1 MKGHTS
7 YISKITP
14 NFRLTMQQKP
24 EVSGAF
30 EKLLKE
36 IKPKQIVEIGTA
48 GGGTTLSIRETLD
61 EIGLE
66 KTDIKSFEVKE
77 HKWFPEMRKRNIEI
91 IVENIFSHSYKEIE
105 KPEMVESFIGR
116 EGTTLVLCDGGS
128 KVNEFII
135 LSKYLKSGDI
145 IMAHD
150 YVDTKENF
158 LENYRDKI
166 WNWREIG
173 EEDIKETCEK
183 YNLKSFMKE
192 TFDKVVWVCKIKEYW
207 IISL

>member
-48 GGGTTLSIRETLD
+48 CGGTTLSIRETLD

-192 TFDKVVWVCKIKEYW
+192 TFDKVVWVCKIKE
-207 IISL
+207 

>member
-77 HKWFPEMRKRNIEI
+77 HKWFTEMRKRNIEI

-105 KPEMVESFIGR
+105 KPEMVESFIKR
-116 EGTTLVLCDGGS
+116 EGTTLILCDGGS
-128 KVNEFII
+128 KINEFNL

-150 YVDTKENF
+150 YVDTNENF
-158 LENYRDKI
+158 LKNYKNKI

-173 EEDIKETCEK
+173 DEHIKNTCEK
-183 YNLKSFMKE
+183 YNLKSYMKE
-192 TFDKVVWVCKIKEYW
+192 TFDKVVWVCKIKE
-207 IISL
+207 

>member
-192 TFDKVVWVCKIKEYW
+192 TF
-207 IISL
+207 

>member
-24 EVSGAF
+24 EVSSAF

-192 TFDKVVWVCKIKEYW
+192 TFDKVVWVCKIKD
-207 IISL
+207 

>member
-183 YNLKSFMKE
+183 YNLKSLMKE
-192 TFDKVVWVCKIKEYW
+192 TFDKVVWVCKIKE
-207 IISL
+207 

>member
-1 MKGHTS
+1 
-7 YISKITP
+7 
-14 NFRLTMQQKP
+14 MQQKP

-192 TFDKVVWVCKIKEYW
+192 TFDKVVWVCKIKE
-207 IISL
+207 

>member
-36 IKPKQIVEIGTA
+36 IKPKQIVEIGAA

-77 HKWFPEMRKRNIEI
+77 HKWFTEMRKRNIEI

-105 KPEMVESFIGR
+105 KPEMVESFIKR
-116 EGTTLVLCDGGS
+116 EGTTLILCDGGS
-128 KVNEFII
+128 KINEFNL

-150 YVDTKENF
+150 YVDTNENF
-158 LENYRDKI
+158 LKNYKNKI

-173 EEDIKETCEK
+173 DEHIKNTCEK
-183 YNLKSFMKE
+183 YNLKSYMKE
-192 TFDKVVWVCKIKEYW
+192 TFDKVVWVCKIKE
-207 IISL
+207 

>member
-7 YISKITP
+7 YTSKIKP
-14 NFRLTMQQKP
+14 NFKLSMQQKP
-24 EVSGAF
+24 EVIGAF
-30 EKLLKE
+30 EKLLTN

-48 GGGTTLSIRETLD
+48 GGGTTLLLREFLD

-66 KTDIKSFEVKE
+66 KTIIRTFEVKE
-77 HKWFPEMRKRNIEI
+77 HKWYSEMRERNIDVI
-91 IVENIFSHSYKEIE
+91 IDNIFSKSYREIE
-105 KPEMVESFIGR
+105 KPEMVESFIKK
-116 EGTTLVLCDGGS
+116 EGVTLVLCDGGS
-128 KVNEFII
+128 KINEFKI

-150 YVDTKENF
+150 YIDTKENF
-158 LENYRDKI
+158 IENYLNKI

-173 EEDIKETCEK
+173 DEHIKETCEK

-192 TFDKVVWVCKIKEYW
+192 TFDKVVWVCKIKK
-207 IISL
+207 

>member
-24 EVSGAF
+24 EVSDAF
-30 EKLLKE
+30 EKLLRQ

-61 EIGLE
+61 ELGLE
-66 KTDIKSFEVKE
+66 KTNIKSFEVKE

-91 IVENIFSHSYKEIE
+91 IIENIFSHSYKEIE

-158 LENYRDKI
+158 LQNYRDKI

-192 TFDKVVWVCKIKEYW
+192 TFDKVVWVCKIKE
-207 IISL
+207 

>member
-105 KPEMVESFIGR
+105 KPEMVESFIG
-116 EGTTLVLCDGGS
+116 
-128 KVNEFII
+128 
-135 LSKYLKSGDI
+135 
-145 IMAHD
+145 
-150 YVDTKENF
+150 
-158 LENYRDKI
+158 
-166 WNWREIG
+166 
-173 EEDIKETCEK
+173 
-183 YNLKSFMKE
+183 
-192 TFDKVVWVCKIKEYW
+192 
-207 IISL
+207 

>member
-24 EVSGAF
+24 EVSSAF

-192 TFDKVVWVCKIKEYW
+192 TFDKVGMG
-207 IISL
+207 L

>member
-1 MKGHTS
+1 
-7 YISKITP
+7 
-14 NFRLTMQQKP
+14 
-24 EVSGAF
+24 
-30 EKLLKE
+30 
-36 IKPKQIVEIGTA
+36 
-48 GGGTTLSIRETLD
+48 
-61 EIGLE
+61 
-66 KTDIKSFEVKE
+66 VKE

-192 TFDKVVWVCKIKEYW
+192 TFDKVVWVCKIKE
-207 IISL
+207 

>member
-48 GGGTTLSIRETLD
+48 GWGTTLSIRETLD
-61 EIGLE
+61 DIGLE

-192 TFDKVVWVCKIKEYW
+192 TFDKVVWVCKIKE
-207 IISL
+207 

>member
-128 KVNEFII
+128 KVYEFII

-192 TFDKVVWVCKIKEYW
+192 TFDKVVWVCKIKE
-207 IISL
+207 

>member
-48 GGGTTLSIRETLD
+48 GGWTTLSIRETLD

-192 TFDKVVWVCKIKEYW
+192 TFDKVVWVCKIKE
-207 IISL
+207 

>member
-192 TFDKVVWVCKIKEYW
+192 TFDKVVWVCKIKE
-207 IISL
+207 

>member
-36 IKPKQIVEIGTA
+36 IKPKQIIEIGTA

-192 TFDKVVWVCKIKEYW
+192 TFDKVVWVCKIKE
-207 IISL
+207 

>member
-1 MKGHTS
+1 MKGHTT

-14 NFRLTMQQKP
+14 KFRLTMQQKP
-24 EVSGAF
+24 EVSDAF

-91 IVENIFSHSYKEIE
+91 IIENIFSHSYKEIE

-192 TFDKVVWVCKIKEYW
+192 TFDKVVWVCKIKE
-207 IISL
+207 

>member
-150 YVDTKENF
+150 YVDTKEDF

-192 TFDKVVWVCKIKEYW
+192 TFDKVVWVCKIKE
-207 IISL
+207 

>member
-166 WNWREIG
+166 WNCREIG

-192 TFDKVVWVCKIKEYW
+192 TFDKVVWVCKIKE
-207 IISL
+207 

>member
-116 EGTTLVLCDGGS
+116 EGTTLVLCNGGS

-192 TFDKVVWVCKIKEYW
+192 TFDKVVWVCKIKE
-207 IISL
+207 

>member
-1 MKGHTS
+1 MKVHTS

-192 TFDKVVWVCKIKEYW
+192 TFDKVVWVCKIKE
-207 IISL
+207 